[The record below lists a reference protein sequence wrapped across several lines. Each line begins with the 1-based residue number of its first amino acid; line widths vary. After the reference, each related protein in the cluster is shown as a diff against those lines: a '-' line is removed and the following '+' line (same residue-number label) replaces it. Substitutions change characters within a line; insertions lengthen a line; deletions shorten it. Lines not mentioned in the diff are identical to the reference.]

1 MRSALIKTI
10 IVSACVVTS
19 SLVGM
24 PGVYSQVK
32 TSGSAKPV
40 VNKPIGDK
48 WAIVIG
54 VGKFQD
60 PTIPSLKYPAKDAR
74 DFADCLVKK
83 ANFAPD
89 HVRVICD
96 EDATRL
102 RILSEIG
109 DKFLPRVVR
118 DDDLVIIYFSSH
130 GSPSDKDYRHE
141 NYLVAYDT
149 EKNNLYAT
157 GIEMQ
162 GLTYILRDRVHSKRT
177 LIIMD
182 ACHSGGGAD
191 GAKDFEQR
199 GPNVKQLDLGYGQI
213 VVSSSLNSER
223 SWESKK
229 YPNGVFTRQ
238 FIKAIE
244 NNPQQGSVGKLFAD
258 VHQTVEDEVRLE
270 GQSQTPEMKGTWD
283 GKELVLTAPPASPR
297 PLPPSV
303 KELLSVF
310 DKNKTGSP
318 AGAAEATKPVES
330 SKPAVVAMSQPISP
344 TTAPETTPTIKIPP
358 APPLSQPAPSLSQS
372 PPPSLSAPQVG
383 GDALSEYKAA
393 DGTFIAKLPKNTR
406 VQKRMMANIPT
417 VIYTGEDGNCQYQVV
432 CRIAPFVVQE
442 QNLGFDVSSF
452 FFRDSSFNT
461 FKRFGLPDKQQNGHL
476 FHCYRIVSEFQGK
489 QGEVR
494 CCASRNIAY
503 YFMVTGPNPGNM
515 DGVDVFM
522 NSIQIP

>member
-10 IVSACVVTS
+10 LVAACVVTS
-19 SLVGM
+19 SLVGI
-24 PGVYSQVK
+24 PCVYAQVK

-283 GKELVLTAPPASPR
+283 GKELILTAPPASPQ
-297 PLPPSV
+297 PLPSSV

-310 DKNKTGSP
+310 DKNKTGNP
-318 AGAAEATKPVES
+318 AAVVEVTKPAEIT
-330 SKPAVVAMSQPISP
+330 KPAVVAMFQAPTQATIQATSPTSAPAATPPVKISP
-344 TTAPETTPTIKIPP
+344 P
-358 APPLSQPAPSLSQS
+358 
-372 PPPSLSAPQVG
+372 SAPQVSG
-383 GDALSEYKAA
+383 SALSEYKAA

-417 VIYTGEDGNCQYQVV
+417 VIYTGEDGNCQYQVI

-442 QNLGFDVSSF
+442 QNLGYDVSSF

-461 FKRFGLPDKQQNGHL
+461 FKRFGLPDKQENGHL

-503 YFMVTGPNPGNM
+503 YFMVTGPNPGNL
-515 DGVDVFM
+515 DGVDTFM